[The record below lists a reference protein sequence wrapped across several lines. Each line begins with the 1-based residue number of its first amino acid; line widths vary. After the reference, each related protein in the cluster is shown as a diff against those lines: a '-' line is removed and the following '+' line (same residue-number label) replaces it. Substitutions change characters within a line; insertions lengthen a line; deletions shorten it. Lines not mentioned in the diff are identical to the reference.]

1 MAMTATQ
8 QLSQPDHPWVDTMIT
23 LAQLDVDAIV
33 IRIDHAKTTAISVK
47 NALLSGSRGH
57 SLPMLSGCLNDL
69 MSRLSVIDYGVNAQ
83 RLLNGAADGDF
94 TQSLLR
100 RMNGMTTAQGL
111 DFLTSICQG
120 KGEFALSAAPN
131 QVALRG
137 LIHLQTYVGENILCL
152 ISLRQSCVSSIQSAS
167 MPLEKEAIEPGR
179 DSGTGLNSETQR
191 LAMAGKV
198 ASHILHEINNPLTV
212 IQGKADKI
220 TRFMG
225 SFPAGEGTQKVNDC
239 VGKILEMIDRINK
252 IIRGMKN
259 FTRNNADEALTVSNL
274 SSLVSEVLH
283 LVALIAKKNS
293 VVIKDVVIKHDLALP
308 LQRLRMSQVL
318 VNLLN
323 NAIEAIAEYKDRWV
337 EIKVTND
344 DQWAYIRLSDSGI
357 GIPENLKSRL
367 FETYFSTKG
376 SGQGSGIGLSLS
388 RDIVREHGGDLY
400 LDEASDHTCFVIQL
414 PMRESEGAIKLGGPQ
429 GH

>member
-1 MAMTATQ
+1 MAMTVTQ
-8 QLSQPDHPWVDTMIT
+8 QLSQPDHPWVDTMLT
-23 LAQLDVDAIV
+23 LAQLDFDAIV
-33 IRIDHAKTTAISVK
+33 IRIDQAKATAISVK
-47 NALLSGSRGH
+47 NALLSGSSGQ

-100 RMNGMTTAQGL
+100 RINGMTTAQGL

-120 KGEFALSAAPN
+120 KGEFALSAASD

-137 LIHLQTYVGENILCL
+137 LIHLQTYVDEHILSL
-152 ISLRQSCVSSIQSAS
+152 ISLRQSCVSSTQSAS
-167 MPLEKEAIEPGR
+167 IPREKEDFEPGR
-179 DSGTGLNSETQR
+179 DSGTGLNPEAQR
-191 LAMAGKV
+191 LAIVGKI
-198 ASHILHEINNPLTV
+198 ASQMLHEINNPLTV
-212 IQGKADKI
+212 IHGKAEQIARVID
-220 TRFMG
+220 
-225 SFPAGEGTQKVNDC
+225 SLPAGEGTQKVNDC
-239 VGKILEMIDRINK
+239 AGKILEMIDRINK

-259 FTRNNADEALTVSNL
+259 FTRNNADEDLTVSNL

-283 LVALIAKKNS
+283 LVALIAKKNG
-293 VVIKDVVIKHDLALP
+293 VVIKEVVIKHDLALP

-323 NAIEAIAEYKDRWV
+323 NAIEAVAEHKDRWV
-337 EIKVTND
+337 QIKVTND

-367 FETYFSTKG
+367 FETFFSTKG
-376 SGQGSGIGLSLS
+376 SGLGNGIGLSLS
-388 RDIVREHGGDLY
+388 RDIVREQGGDLY
-400 LDEASDHTCFVIQL
+400 LDETSDHTCFVIQL
-414 PMRESEGAIKLGGPQ
+414 PMKASGGAIKLGGPQ